1 MKVTILQTRV
11 SELSVLVFWLWQS
24 HGEKC
29 TEQFFRHHVEA
40 EMRLRE
46 AERKEEG
53 GGEDRRT
60 VVRALRKWKG
70 GEGSVGEEY
79 LSDDRPQDEL
89 DEDRLELLAKLGEGG
104 ALGLEMLSEE
114 ERRRFLADVASGEV
128 GRALQVRRIS
138 ASLLL
143 TIQSHPVSR
152 QLLWVYPSN
161 T

>member
-1 MKVTILQTRV
+1 
-11 SELSVLVFWLWQS
+11 
-24 HGEKC
+24 
-29 TEQFFRHHVEA
+29 
-40 EMRLRE
+40 MRLRE
-46 AERKEEG
+46 AERKEKG

-143 TIQSHPVSR
+143 TLYNLDLVLPASVGLSIEHIAAVTHRSGV
-152 QLLWVYPSN
+152 
-161 T
+161 